1 MGWGW
6 MGSTTVTRTRDSG
19 GGGGEQIVR
28 RRESRLAAW
37 LGLGIAISL
46 VERLLGGPHLVHCT
60 RSLSPAW
67 AWFTVRGSRRDS

>member
-1 MGWGW
+1 MGVDGINY
-6 MGSTTVTRTRDSG
+6 SNSDSG
-19 GGGGEQIVR
+19 LGR
-28 RRESRLAAW
+28 RWRGTDRASSRITPSSLVLAW
-37 LGLGIAISL
+37 NRDFVV